1 MLKTQKEHTFSVYPQ
16 QRVGGLPLIEY
27 TALEEPFSGAVMMS
41 FAGDV
46 VIDGWIWGRK
56 PSQKTISK
64 LVSCADD

>member
-46 VIDGWIWGRK
+46 VID
-56 PSQKTISK
+56 
-64 LVSCADD
+64 